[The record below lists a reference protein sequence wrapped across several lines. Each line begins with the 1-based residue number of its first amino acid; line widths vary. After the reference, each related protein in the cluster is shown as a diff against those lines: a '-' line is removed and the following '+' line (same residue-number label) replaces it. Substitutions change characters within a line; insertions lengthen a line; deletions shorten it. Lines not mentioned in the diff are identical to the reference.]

1 MPLYAKK
8 LVDNGASI
16 DCIWGFVD
24 GTLRRT
30 ARPVRYQR
38 RLYSGH
44 KRVHGI
50 KFQGITTP
58 DGMIAY
64 LYGPVCGSRHDS
76 SMLADSQLIH
86 QLNECFPLED
96 GRTLAIYGDP
106 AYPESNLLIV
116 AYRDAP
122 RRSFQR
128 QFNKSMNKMRTS
140 VEWGFKDILKHWKY
154 LEYKAAMKVLKM
166 PVAKYYMV
174 AAFLTNINCC
184 IYGNQSTNHFM
195 CEPLSLN
202 DYLGLVN
209 H

>member
-1 MPLYAKK
+1 
-8 LVDNGASI
+8 
-16 DCIWGFVD
+16 
-24 GTLRRT
+24 
-30 ARPVRYQR
+30 
-38 RLYSGH
+38 
-44 KRVHGI
+44 
-50 KFQGITTP
+50 
-58 DGMIAY
+58 
-64 LYGPVCGSRHDS
+64 
-76 SMLADSQLIH
+76 
-86 QLNECFPLED
+86 
-96 GRTLAIYGDP
+96 
-106 AYPESNLLIV
+106 
-116 AYRDAP
+116 
-122 RRSFQR
+122 
-128 QFNKSMNKMRTS
+128 MRTS